1 MLLNVCFS
9 CFKTKKVH
17 NDQKFCNR
25 NYFNQLE
32 KKKQISYKTNIATDL
47 MLTGDLDDQ

>member
-1 MLLNVCFS
+1 MFVSHVSRQN
-9 CFKTKKVH
+9 KVH

-32 KKKQISYKTNIATDL
+32 KKKQMSYKTNIDTDL